1 MVAWSTTTLSSR
13 STLVVRHQSYYFMSG
28 AISLFEAG
36 LPLAKPVSQQGLTFF
51 PHAHSI
57 FEEGIWRLYEP
68 LLFLMHIINL

>member
-1 MVAWSTTTLSSR
+1 
-13 STLVVRHQSYYFMSG
+13 MSG